1 MDSILSALVSY
12 IIGSVS
18 FPGTYA
24 KIKGIDLRRDGEGHL
39 GATSIYR
46 ATGSIVV
53 FLALG
58 ILDAA
63 KGFVA
68 YYLFGTWGLIFAML
82 GHMFP
87 VFFGFRGGNAVSVYY
102 GGLFAVDPILVIAC
116 TGSELL
122 TSRII
127 RNRWRHAVYLLI
139 RAVPAALYPK
149 VLGAYAVL
157 LLRHLWFYY
166 VKFRQGSSEVPNGSP

>member
-1 MDSILSALVSY
+1 MDSILGAFASY

-24 KIKGIDLRRDGEGHL
+24 RIRGINLWKDGEGHL

-46 ATGSIVV
+46 ATGSVVV
-53 FLALG
+53 FLTLG

-68 YYLFGTWGLIFAML
+68 YHLFGIWGLIFAMV

-87 VFFGFRGGNAVSVYY
+87 VFFKFRGGNAVSVYY
-102 GGLFAVDPILVIAC
+102 GGLFAVNPILVIAC
-116 TGSELL
+116 AGSEPLM
-122 TSRII
+122 SHII
-127 RNRWRHAVYLLI
+127 RNRWRHAVYLVI
-139 RAVPAALYPK
+139 RTIPAALYPK

-157 LLRHLWFYY
+157 LVRHLWFYHT
-166 VKFRQGSSEVPNGSP
+166 RNIRTG